1 VAIDPRRLRPS
12 ELCRL
17 VNSTPLGT
25 VLDERQLHRHR
36 TRAGFRIGDG
46 RHVDLFRYAAWLVE
60 LRHTPRRAPDGDPYE
75 KLKERAAA
83 RNKALS
89 LAGRD
94 IGELPGVVNPERKA
108 KAEQNFRSFCEAYFP
123 MTFHLPW
130 SPDHLKV
137 MAKIEQAVLRGGLFA
152 MATPRGFGKSSL
164 CEAACIWAVLYGH
177 REFVCLIGSDEGHA
191 MDMLESIKM
200 ELDGNELLLEDFPEV
215 VYPIHCLEGIAN
227 RCAGQLTALARYAD
241 LAGTQLVAQS
251 DYTYDQ
257 AGRLRNLAHFRGQTT
272 FVEHTWNFDAANR
285 MTQYINSID
294 GTADYTSDAAGQL
307 TAADYDYQSDESYQY
322 DDNGNRITANGST
335 YTTGSNN
342 RLLSDGTY
350 RYLYDAEGNRTH
362 RFIDTN
368 QNGQLDQGDTDITQ
382 YTWDHRNRLVKVE
395 HRPHY
400 AAAVDKVVEYFYDH
414 QNRWVRRAIDA
425 DGNGHLDG
433 RRIFVYDGNQIVLDF
448 WRNNSQDL
456 QIGHLRQRYLWGP
469 AVDQILAEETVDGGT
484 ADLVQ
489 WTLTDHLNT
498 VRDIAKYDPDDDM
511 TTVVNH
517 LIYDAFGRVTSESN
531 PAVDSLFLFTARP
544 FDSDTQL
551 QNNLNRW
558 YDPTVGRWLSE
569 DPIGF
574 AAGDENLYRY
584 VGNRIAIYADPS
596 GLIDVPFLS
605 DEWNR
610 IKAEA
615 EKRRGNGP
623 WGDSAQH
630 CWAACYIGALYGVGN
645 VAAGFADLAEL
656 LDPHGDWF
664 RDICAQH
671 WGAKVGHDFSW
682 LRIVTLGMLPKMSA
696 SAWCDWK
703 CCTFSD

>member
-1 VAIDPRRLRPS
+1 MAIDPRRLRPS

-257 AGRLRNLAHFRGQTT
+257 AGRLRNLTHFRGQTT

-322 DDNGNRITANGST
+322 DQNGNRITANGST
-335 YTTGSNN
+335 YTTGDNN
-342 RLLSDGTY
+342 QLLSDGTY
-350 RYLYDAEGNRTH
+350 RYQYDAEGNRTL
-362 RFIDTN
+362 RFIDAN
-368 QNGQLDQGDTDITQ
+368 QNGQLDAGDTDITQ
-382 YTWDHRNRLVKVE
+382 YTWDHRNRLTKVQ
-395 HRPHY
+395 HRSSY
-400 AAAVDKVVEYFYDH
+400 GAAVDWVVRYWYDY
-414 QNRWVRRAIDA
+414 QNRLVRKLGD
-425 DGNGHLDG
+425 LDG
-433 RRIFVYDGNQIVLDF
+433 DGDYEQKQNFAYDGNQIVLDF
-448 WRNNSQDL
+448 RRTGSGQVQAGDL
-456 QIGHLRQRYLWGP
+456 EWRYLWGA
-469 AVDQILAEETVDGGT
+469 AVDQILAEENG
-484 ADLVQ
+484 
-489 WTLTDHLNT
+489 
-498 VRDIAKYDPDDDM
+498 VRLKSCCAI
-511 TTVVNH
+511 
-517 LIYDAFGRVTSESN
+517 G
-531 PAVDSLFLFTARP
+531 
-544 FDSDTQL
+544 
-551 QNNLNRW
+551 QN
-558 YDPTVGRWLSE
+558 
-569 DPIGF
+569 
-574 AAGDENLYRY
+574 
-584 VGNRIAIYADPS
+584 
-596 GLIDVPFLS
+596 
-605 DEWNR
+605 
-610 IKAEA
+610 K
-615 EKRRGNGP
+615 
-623 WGDSAQH
+623 
-630 CWAACYIGALYGVGN
+630 
-645 VAAGFADLAEL
+645 
-656 LDPHGDWF
+656 
-664 RDICAQH
+664 
-671 WGAKVGHDFSW
+671 
-682 LRIVTLGMLPKMSA
+682 
-696 SAWCDWK
+696 
-703 CCTFSD
+703 